1 MAAGLRFVDTAW
13 LVRRV
18 ATAVRFAG
26 GIHAGARHVP
36 FSCSLVA
43 AELPAEC
50 CDRRGVIFQSPVLMI
65 DPAVLGLVEP
75 DQPEQMVATNP
86 GEQARDD
93 ASLPS
98 DLSGGCLGE
107 QQWFPGEFSYRVD
120 GGPENSGKGVLPIIV
135 ISVNSC
141 PVNICRAGPVVPQR
155 AGARVA
161 FVNRPYR
168 GDVVGFLLPE
178 YGHDMPP
185 CRHPGGRG

>member
-107 QQWFPGEFSYRVD
+107 QQWFPGEFPNRSE
-120 GGPENSGKGVLPIIV
+120 GGAEDPGEGINPVVVVPV
-135 ISVNSC
+135 YAC
-141 PVNICRAGPVVPQR
+141 PVDVGRAGPVVPQR

-161 FVNRPYR
+161 YVDRPQP
-168 GDVVGFLLPE
+168 GHVSWLPSA
-178 YGHDMPP
+178 GI
-185 CRHPGGRG
+185 G